1 MNQSGN
7 ASQANMSF
15 VILISIIATIGGFL
29 FGFDSGVINGTY
41 EGLNQA
47 FSLTTGES
55 VRSNLSIYLAFGSAI
70 LATVGLYF
78 VRKELAIVAAI
89 LFIWFMWEAQDDNS
103 FRVASMLLGCAFG
116 ALIAGRAADMF
127 GRWWVLMVSA
137 VLFIISAWGSGIA
150 TGSVEFII
158 YRVIGGL
165 AVGAASIIC
174 PAYISEVTPAQ
185 YRGKLS
191 SVQQIA
197 IISGLF
203 FAFLSNYFLA
213 KFAGGSTAMFW
224 LGYETWRWMFWMELI
239 PAFIFLFSLFLIPES
254 PRYLVAQGSDAKAE
268 KVLGNLYGADNAQAK
283 ITEIRS
289 TLEQDHKPSFGDIVN
304 KTTQRAK
311 PIVIIG
317 FGLAVLQQFV
327 GINVVFYY
335 GAVLWQAAGFSEN
348 DALLTNVLS
357 GALSIAA
364 CFITFFLV
372 DKIGRK
378 PLLWF
383 GSVGM
388 AITLALV
395 AFAFAGAPLDEAGKP
410 ALAGTNLG
418 ILALVAANLY
428 VIFFNMSWGPVTWIM
443 LGEMFPNQMR
453 GSSLAIAGLA
463 QWGANFLITWTF
475 PILLASS
482 IGLAGAYGIYTFFSI
497 VSVFFVFKYIEET
510 KGKELEQMKG

>member
-1 MNQSGN
+1 
-7 ASQANMSF
+7 MSF
-15 VILISIIATIGGFL
+15 VILITIIATIGGFL

-41 EGLNQA
+41 DGLNQA

-70 LATVGLYF
+70 LATIGLYF
-78 VRKELAIVAAI
+78 VRKELALIAAA

-116 ALIAGRAADMF
+116 ALIAGRAADKF
-127 GRWWVLMVSA
+127 GRWWVLMTSA

-174 PAYISEVTPAQ
+174 PAYISEVTPAHL
-185 YRGKLS
+185 RGKLS
-191 SVQQIA
+191 SIQQIA

-213 KFAGGSTAMFW
+213 KYAGGSTSMFW
-224 LGYETWRWMFWMELI
+224 LDYETWRWMFWMELI
-239 PAFIFLFSLFLIPES
+239 PAFIFFFALFLIPES
-254 PRYLVAQGSDAKAE
+254 PRFLVSQGADAKAA
-268 KVLGNLYGADNAQAK
+268 KVLGNLYGAENAEAK
-283 ITEIRS
+283 VQEIRS

-304 KTTQRAK
+304 KATNRVK

-317 FGLAVLQQFV
+317 FTLAVLQQFV

-335 GAVLWQAAGFSEN
+335 GAVLWQAAGFSES

-357 GALSIAA
+357 GAVSIAA
-364 CFITFFLV
+364 CFITFFFV

-395 AFAFAGAPLDEAGKP
+395 AFAFAGAPVDAAGK
-410 ALAGTNLG
+410 LQLSDSNG

-428 VIFFNMSWGPVTWIM
+428 VVFFNMSWGPVTWIM

-453 GSSLAIAGLA
+453 GSSLAIAGLG

-482 IGLAGAYGIYTFFSI
+482 VGLAGAYGIYTFFS
-497 VSVFFVFKYIEET
+497 VLSVFFVFKYIQET
-510 KGKELEQMKG
+510 KGKELEQMQG

>member
-1 MNQSGN
+1 MNHSVN

-15 VILISIIATIGGFL
+15 VILITIIATIGGFL

-41 EGLNQA
+41 DGLNQA

-55 VRSNLSIYLAFGSAI
+55 VRSTLSIYLALGSAV
-70 LATVGLYF
+70 LATIGLYF
-78 VRKELAIVAAI
+78 VRKELLIIAAF
-89 LFIWFMWEAQDDNS
+89 LFIGFMWEAQNDNS

-116 ALIAGRAADMF
+116 ALIAGRAADRF

-137 VLFIISAWGSGIA
+137 ILFIISAWGSGIA

-174 PAYISEVTPAQ
+174 PAYISEVTPAHL
-185 YRGKLS
+185 RGKLS

-213 KFAGGSTAMFW
+213 EFAGGSTSMFW
-224 LGYETWRWMFWMELI
+224 WGYETWRWMFWMELI
-239 PAFIFLFSLFLIPES
+239 PAFIFLFALFLIPES
-254 PRYLVAQGSDAKAE
+254 PRFLVTQGADDKAA
-268 KVLGNLYGADNAQAK
+268 KVLGNLYGAVNAQSK
-283 ITEIRS
+283 ITEIRN
-289 TLEQDHKPSFGDIVN
+289 TLAKDHKPSFSDVVN
-304 KTTQRAK
+304 QTTRRVK
-311 PIVIIG
+311 PIVMVG

-335 GAVLWQAAGFSEN
+335 GAVLWQAAGFSES

-357 GALSIAA
+357 GAVSIAA
-364 CFITFFLV
+364 CFVTFFLV

-395 AFAFAGAPLDEAGKP
+395 AFAFAGAPVDEAGK
-410 ALAGTNLG
+410 LQLSSNNG

-475 PILLASS
+475 PILLASA

-497 VSVFFVFKYIEET
+497 LSVFFVFKYIQET
-510 KGKELEQMKG
+510 KGKELEQMEG

>member
-1 MNQSGN
+1 MNHSVN

-15 VILISIIATIGGFL
+15 VVLITIIATIGGFL

-41 EGLNQA
+41 DGLNQA

-55 VRSNLSIYLAFGSAI
+55 VRSTLSIYLAFGSAI
-70 LATVGLYF
+70 LATIGLYF
-78 VRKELAIVAAI
+78 VRKELLIIAG
-89 LFIWFMWEAQDDNS
+89 LMFIGFMWEAQDDSS

-116 ALIAGRAADMF
+116 ALIAGRAADKF

-137 VLFIISAWGSGIA
+137 ILFIVSAWGSGIA
-150 TGSVEFII
+150 TGSIEFII

-174 PAYISEVTPAQ
+174 PAYISEVTPAHL
-185 YRGKLS
+185 RGKLS

-213 KFAGGSTAMFW
+213 EFAGGSTAMFW
-224 LGYETWRWMFWMELI
+224 WGYETWRWMFWMELI
-239 PAFIFLFSLFLIPES
+239 PAFIFLFALFLIPES
-254 PRYLVAQGSDAKAE
+254 PRFLVTQGADDKAA
-268 KVLGNLYGADNAQAK
+268 KVLGNLYGAANAQSK
-283 ITEIRS
+283 IAEIRS
-289 TLEQDHKPSFGDIVN
+289 TLEKDHKPSFSDVVN
-304 KTTQRAK
+304 KTTRRVK
-311 PIVIIG
+311 PIVMVG

-335 GAVLWQAAGFSEN
+335 GAVLWQAAGFSES

-357 GALSIAA
+357 GAVSIAA

-388 AITLALV
+388 AVTLALV
-395 AFAFAGAPLDEAGKP
+395 AFAFAGAPVDEAGK
-410 ALAGTNLG
+410 LQLSNSNG
-418 ILALVAANLY
+418 ILALIAANLY

-475 PILLASS
+475 PILLASV

-497 VSVFFVFKYIEET
+497 LSVFFVFKYIQET
-510 KGKELEQMKG
+510 KGKELEQMEG